1 MAICQQKKFWS
12 LSRLCDVMEV
22 VGVFAPLKEFG
33 NRNRLKLCKKMYVND
48 FVHVVLYFF
57 IELNIQIRHLSYDKA
72 AVMHR
77 MQKQIHSIS
86 KKFK

>member
-1 MAICQQKKFWS
+1 MHHRKS
-12 LSRLCDVMEV
+12 LEIGIDLNS
-22 VGVFAPLKEFG
+22 A
-33 NRNRLKLCKKMYVND
+33 KMYVND
-48 FVHVVLYFF
+48 FVHVVLYLF
-57 IELNIQIRHLSYDKA
+57 IELNIQIHHLSYDKA